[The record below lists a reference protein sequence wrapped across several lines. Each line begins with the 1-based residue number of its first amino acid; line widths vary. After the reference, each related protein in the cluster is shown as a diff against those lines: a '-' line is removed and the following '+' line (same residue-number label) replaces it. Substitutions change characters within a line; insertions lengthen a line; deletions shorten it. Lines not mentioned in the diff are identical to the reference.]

1 MYAHLPTYLET
12 TFPGG
17 KRFQRG
23 RGSDSDASSFVPP
36 DSFVRSLAASLGSA
50 RRSSATHGGCIQ
62 HGFGFGDDDVAA
74 PSTWQR
80 VERRR

>member
-1 MYAHLPTYLET
+1 MYAHLPTYLVT
-12 TFPGG
+12 TFPGASD
-17 KRFQRG
+17 FQREG
-23 RGSDSDASSFVPP
+23 GSDPPASSFVPV

-50 RRSSATHGGCIQ
+50 RRSSATHDGCIQ